1 LAGRTNATSGGDFNF
16 LVMRLNN
23 DGTLDKSFNNKGYI
37 SINFS
42 GHDEAAAVAIQSD
55 GKIVVAGTAD
65 FAGTVKIAVARLLTN
80 GVPDPTFGNLTGKVI
95 TDLGNHTN
103 TYGMA
108 IQGNG
113 KIIAAGAYYGS
124 LSSSIQCFLVR
135 YNTNGSLDQTFG
147 LLGRSLT
154 NFGQGETA

>member
-1 LAGRTNATSGGDFNF
+1 MKKIYTALTAFICTAAFSQAGTLDNAFSSDGKTAIGLTFGGVAGEDDCSALAIQPDGKIVLAGRTNATSGGDFNF

-95 TDLGNHTN
+95 TD
-103 TYGMA
+103 
-108 IQGNG
+108 
-113 KIIAAGAYYGS
+113 
-124 LSSSIQCFLVR
+124 
-135 YNTNGSLDQTFG
+135 
-147 LLGRSLT
+147 
-154 NFGQGETA
+154 